1 MNPNSNETLLTMMVN
16 SLQDK
21 LNEQKKIA
29 AKQSEI
35 IKKQNSEIELLRKA
49 ISLSQLV
56 EKS

>member
-21 LNEQKKIA
+21 LNEQKRIA

-35 IKKQNSEIELLRKA
+35 IKKQNSEIESLRKT
-49 ISLSQLV
+49 ILLSQLV

>member
-21 LNEQKKIA
+21 LNEQKRIA

-35 IKKQNSEIELLRKA
+35 IKKQNSEIESLRKI

>member
-21 LNEQKKIA
+21 LNEQKRIA

-35 IKKQNSEIELLRKA
+35 IKKQNSEIESLRKT

>member
-21 LNEQKKIA
+21 LNEQKKIT

-35 IKKQNSEIELLRKA
+35 IKKQNSEIELLRKT

>member
-21 LNEQKKIA
+21 LNEQKRIA

-35 IKKQNSEIELLRKA
+35 IK
-49 ISLSQLV
+49 
-56 EKS
+56 

>member
-35 IKKQNSEIELLRKA
+35 IKKQNSEIESLRKI

>member
-1 MNPNSNETLLTMMVN
+1 MNPNSNETLLTMMVD

-21 LNEQKKIA
+21 LNEQKKITS
-29 AKQSEI
+29 KQSEI
-35 IKKQNSEIELLRKA
+35 IKKQNSEIELLRKT

>member
-21 LNEQKKIA
+21 LNEQKRIA

-35 IKKQNSEIELLRKA
+35 IKKQNSEIESLREI

>member
-21 LNEQKKIA
+21 LNEQKKIT

-35 IKKQNSEIELLRKA
+35 IKKQNSEIESLRKI

>member
-1 MNPNSNETLLTMMVN
+1 MNPNSNEALLTMMVN

-21 LNEQKKIA
+21 LNEQKRIA

-35 IKKQNSEIELLRKA
+35 IKKQNSEIESLREI

>member
-35 IKKQNSEIELLRKA
+35 IKKQNSEIESLREI